1 MVQDRIPFWTFCR
14 HRHLWYYAWF
24 SLMYYMWVFFLFSF
38 LTKIQ
43 YTFSVLTSVSYSL
56 ERMMY
61 NSVAECLPSIHRG
74 LGLIPNTT
82 RMKSK
87 TIEFFGIFQ
96 LTNSVTLNT
105 QSLPMLLEPHWW
117 RSHGPWPQRNLSLE
131 CPCWFFS
138 LWCACL
144 RS

>member
-1 MVQDRIPFWTFCR
+1 MQRQFKARLIGTCLSITPTFKR
-14 HRHLWYYAWF
+14 LAIYSKWSKTGFHSEPSVDTGTSGIMPGSHLCIICG
-24 SLMYYMWVFFLFSF
+24 FFFCLFSF

-87 TIEFFGIFQ
+87 TIEFFGIFH

-105 QSLPMLLEPHWW
+105 QSLPMLLEPHW
-117 RSHGPWPQRNLSLE
+117 
-131 CPCWFFS
+131 
-138 LWCACL
+138 
-144 RS
+144 